1 MNDDIIAILNK
12 LCRYKL
18 TADRA
23 ITYLYRLAI
32 SKSDLKD
39 DAIISLRNMFFTYF
53 SNNALNAEKRIALL
67 DSLKTEYGVTV
78 PLIHIYGSMLKAE
91 RFYGSISSEPVEDNY
106 QDYNISNKDELQL
119 YYNYAFLSL
128 TTALETD
135 EISLYELVKEK
146 IIERLEEQYIQGE
159 SESILHIVNAI
170 AVREKKLPLKLRG
183 RLDSLLVSSNRL
195 SDDKKS
201 AIEKFLEDYT
211 IKNVSDE
218 LDTILINAPYLSE
231 RNVRGEYHDIAKERA
246 QNLAERYIKEKT
258 DWETYLP
265 SLLVDQQK
273 QTFHF
278 AEKIGQSQYAHKK
291 LLEKVL
297 NFYKSSDVN
306 KHNILFLNGLVLGVN
321 KNDFTRKVMEDSL
334 CYKNTISIGVHQ
346 TRFLKP
352 ISLEDLNRIRPYLIH
367 EPNYL
372 RLWEYMDLV
381 HLEDKEIIELFLWL
395 KDINLSFSLEII
407 ENIIRK
413 QPERWMAFEEHVNPH
428 LFTKGILKI
437 SNFINSS
444 VHIEQLI
451 KRSIKS
457 DPAPEKI
464 EFILKE
470 IIECYKDIHFH
481 NETLLNYLVHF
492 LLENY
497 WDKSWPLLGKHITEM
512 QHIPH
517 GLSYLLSSFPFDNS
531 ELLKWVEEEP
541 ESRAEVAIRFLP
553 LFVKE
558 SIVKGKP
565 EFLPEIIELIN
576 KYGDIQKM
584 LDRLESKLTSYSI
597 NSISAENLYLKRKE
611 LIGTLSAHPIEE
623 VKYFSS
629 QMTAKFDLLIE
640 RERNTEQN
648 YNLGS

>member
-18 TADRA
+18 TADKA

-32 SKSDLKD
+32 SDIDLKD
-39 DAIISLRNMFFTYF
+39 DAIISLRNMFFAYF
-53 SNNALNAEKRIALL
+53 SNNALNAEKRIDLL
-67 DSLKTEYGVTV
+67 VSFKKEYGITV
-78 PLIHIYGSMLKAE
+78 PLIHIYGSMLKADK
-91 RFYGSISSEPVEDNY
+91 FYGSISNELGEDNY
-106 QDYNISNKDELQL
+106 QDYNIVNEDELKL
-119 YYNYAFLSL
+119 YYDYAFESL
-128 TTALETD
+128 TSALEID
-135 EISLYELVKEK
+135 ETLLYELVKEK
-146 IIERLEEQYIQGE
+146 IIERLQEQFIQGE

-170 AVREKKLPLKLRG
+170 AVREKKLPVKLRG

-218 LDTILINAPYLSE
+218 LDTVLINAPYLSE
-231 RNVRGEYHDIAKERA
+231 RNVQGEYHDIAKERA

-258 DWETYLP
+258 DWESYLP
-265 SLLVDQQK
+265 SLLIDQQK

-278 AEKIGQSQYAHKK
+278 AEKIGQSRYPHKE
-291 LLEKVL
+291 LLQKAIK
-297 NFYKSSDVN
+297 FYKSIEIDR
-306 KHNILFLNGLVLGVN
+306 HNYLFINGLVYGVD
-321 KNDFTRKVMEDSL
+321 KNDFTRNVIVHSL
-334 CYKNTISIGVHQ
+334 SHKNTISIGVHQ

-352 ISLEDLNRIRPYLIH
+352 ILLEDLNRIRPYLIQ

-372 RLWEYMDLV
+372 RLLEYMDLV
-381 HLEDKEIIELFLWL
+381 HLEDKEMIELFLWL

-428 LFTKGILKI
+428 LFTKGVLEI

-470 IIECYKDIHFH
+470 IIECYKDFHFH
-481 NETLLNYLVHF
+481 NETLLNYLVYF
-492 LLENY
+492 FLENY

-517 GLSYLLSSFPFDNS
+517 GLSYLLSSFPYDNS

-541 ESRAEVAIRFLP
+541 ESRAEVAMRFMQ

-565 EFLPEIIELIN
+565 EFQPEIIELID
-576 KYGDIQKM
+576 KYGHNQKM

-611 LIGTLSAHPIEE
+611 LIGILSAHPIEE

-648 YNLGS
+648 YNLGI